1 MSVGQPRRS
10 LALAG
15 VRIRQLTRDRVGLF
29 FTFAMPLLIVLLLG
43 LAFRGAENVG
53 VGVLDDSQGPASQAL
68 VHGLEEAPGLTVR
81 SYRDADALD
90 TAVTRSEVGGGV
102 YVPPEYDETLASG
115 GQATVQLLLDSAS
128 GDAAAVRAQVQE
140 VIDRQS
146 GLVVAAR
153 AAQQAAEL
161 DLASGLELA
170 AQAASAAALV
180 EVQVTATGT
189 GIAAGLSIRDYAV
202 IGQLVLFLFLIAL
215 TGAGD
220 MAESRRL
227 GVSRRMLAT
236 PTTAGAVIGGEGL
249 GRYGI
254 AGLQAVAIIV
264 GTALLFGVD
273 WVNLPAVLA
282 VVAVYALVATGAGLL
297 VGAVASSAQQA
308 GAIGPV
314 VGITLGFLGG
324 CTWPLEL
331 VPEPMQVAA
340 HLTPQAWAMDAL
352 TGIVGE
358 GRSLAEVMVPVAV
371 LLGFA
376 AVLLPLSAWQLL
388 RALRP

>member
-1 MSVGQPRRS
+1 
-10 LALAG
+10 
-15 VRIRQLTRDRVGLF
+15 VGLF

-43 LAFRGAENVG
+43 LAFQGAENVG

-102 YVPPEYDETLASG
+102 YVPPDYDETLASG
-115 GQATVQLLLDSAS
+115 DQATVQLLLDSVS

-146 GLVVAAR
+146 GLVLAAR

-264 GTALLFGVD
+264 GTALLFAVD

-376 AVLLPLSAWQLL
+376 AVLLPVSAWRLL